1 MRTDTT
7 LDADLNE
14 NENTE
19 LVTIARKFGFEKVV
33 SKLIGDDAEEEENEM
48 VFEETGTR
56 LPSHHSSRAVFDT
69 LKSMGVHWGE

>member
-7 LDADLNE
+7 LDADL

-48 VFEETGTR
+48 VFEETGSR